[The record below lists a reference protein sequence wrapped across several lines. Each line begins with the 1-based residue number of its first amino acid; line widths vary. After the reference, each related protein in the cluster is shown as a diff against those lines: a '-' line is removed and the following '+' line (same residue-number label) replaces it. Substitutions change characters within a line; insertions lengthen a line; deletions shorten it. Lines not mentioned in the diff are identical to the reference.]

1 MRLRV
6 LGAIGISVMMAL
18 PAQAQV
24 TEVQVG
30 RAVEALRQAS
40 KPDKPTPNLYS
51 DWQVEPAN
59 IGRWSRLCTGREV
72 TPLQFQNS
80 PATARSLVTCVVRD
94 VLKQEYKASRNNES
108 LAVQRLAAW
117 WLTGDSNRYNS
128 PEASPYVKKVSS
140 AYQSVGPIAAVRS
153 PETPAKPTSPAA
165 PTTPDSAPKVTPE
178 KQTTFYDRYMQAGY
192 AATQKK
198 DMQTAMLYFKRAL
211 DERPQDTFASQAIR
225 NLEAASKP
233 NRATNPAPA
242 KTEPVKR

>member
-59 IGRWSRLCTGREV
+59 IGRWSKLCTGREV

-94 VLKQEYKASRNNES
+94 VLKREYKASRDNES

-117 WLTGDSNRYNS
+117 WLTGDANRYNS

-140 AYQSVGPIAAVRS
+140 AYQAVKAVTTRS
-153 PETPAKPTSPAA
+153 PETSVKPTVAPTPAA
-165 PTTPDSAPKVTPE
+165 QAPSVAPR

-198 DMQTAMLYFKRAL
+198 DMQTAILYFKRAL

-233 NRATNPAPA
+233 NRATNPIPA
-242 KTEPVKR
+242 KPLPASVKR